1 MDSVF
6 NPIEKENIAGLKFP
20 ESDVLTDEQ
29 EIRQRKQDLEKA
41 MALGNTEHVK
51 IQIFFEDDK
60 EKLVVNMTVWAVT
73 PERIVLKKGV
83 IIPIH
88 RIHKIL

>member
-1 MDSVF
+1 MEITF
-6 NPIEKENIAGLKFP
+6 NPIEKENIEGLHFP
-20 ESDVLTDEQ
+20 ETDVLTDKQ
-29 EIRQRKQDLEKA
+29 EINQRKNDLEKA
-41 MALGNTEHVK
+41 MALGNIEHVK

-60 EKLVVNMTVWAVT
+60 EKLVVNTTVWAVT

-88 RIHKIL
+88 RIYRIV

>member
-1 MDSVF
+1 MEVTF
-6 NPIEKENIAGLKFP
+6 NPIEKENIEGLHFP
-20 ESDVLTDEQ
+20 ETDVLTDKQ
-29 EIRQRKQDLEKA
+29 EINQRKNDLEKA
-41 MALGNTEHVK
+41 MALGNIEHVK

-60 EKLVVNMTVWAVT
+60 EKLVVNTTVWAVT

-88 RIHKIL
+88 RIYRIV